1 MYYNSLFIV
10 EFCFNL
16 YVTLTMISQSYIYF
30 VCYEFFNVI
39 KISINWFVKLWQAL
53 SFKGYSRAM
62 TSKNTKQL
70 LSDHHIIH
78 WEFPNFLF
86 CLNIISKNLFSFI
99 LWFNHFFFNFQIT
112 TINYITNHIVIQ
124 LINIWIYKYFGL
136 SSIWSIWFNS
146 IRLSLIRSTS
156 VYFDPFGLLQ
166 SISVHFGLL
175 GLFRSTFKKKYIYIF
190 ELLNKLMK

>member
-1 MYYNSLFIV
+1 MGMTRGAITLLKF
-10 EFCFNL
+10 L
-16 YVTLTMISQSYIYF
+16 YSTYIYIYIHF
-30 VCYEFFNVI
+30 IFMNFFNVI

-86 CLNIISKNLFSFI
+86 CLNIISIYFLLSFGLI
-99 LWFNHFFFNFQIT
+99 NFFFFNFQIT

-124 LINIWIYKYFGL
+124 LINIWIYKYFSL

-146 IRLSLIRSTS
+146 IRLSLIWSTS

-166 SISVHFGLL
+166 SISVHFGL
-175 GLFRSTFKKKYIYIF
+175 
-190 ELLNKLMK
+190 

>member
-1 MYYNSLFIV
+1 MQLTYLN
-10 EFCFNL
+10 FC
-16 YVTLTMISQSYIYF
+16 TPYIYIYTLH
-30 VCYEFFNVI
+30 VYEFFNVI

-62 TSKNTKQL
+62 TSTNTKQL

-86 CLNIISKNLFSFI
+86 CLNIISIYFLLSFGLI
-99 LWFNHFFFNFQIT
+99 NFFFNFQIT

-124 LINIWIYKYFGL
+124 LINIWIYKYFSL

-156 VYFDPFGLLQ
+156 VYFDPFGPLQ
-166 SISVHFGLL
+166 STSVHFGLL
-175 GLFRSTFKKKYIYIF
+175 GLFWSTFKKKYIYIF
-190 ELLNKLMK
+190 LNY

>member
-1 MYYNSLFIV
+1 MGMTRGAITLLKF
-10 EFCFNL
+10 L
-16 YVTLTMISQSYIYF
+16 YPTYIYIHF
-30 VCYEFFNVI
+30 IFMNFFNVI

-86 CLNIISKNLFSFI
+86 CLNIISIYFLLSFGLI
-99 LWFNHFFFNFQIT
+99 IFFFNFQIT
-112 TINYITNHIVIQ
+112 TINYVTNHIVIQ
-124 LINIWIYKYFGL
+124 LINFWIYKYFSL

-166 SISVHFGLL
+166 SISVHFGL
-175 GLFRSTFKKKYIYIF
+175 
-190 ELLNKLMK
+190 